1 MAVQTLPSAPPR
13 VDGTGDACIYQN
25 QDQPSSFSLAREG
38 CGRGGGRQ
46 MLKALVTVDKLGEL
60 CYLSS
65 EGRLIDTDAYRKDSE
80 KLAEALQ
87 RVKILTR
94 SSSSESL

>member
-1 MAVQTLPSAPPR
+1 
-13 VDGTGDACIYQN
+13 
-25 QDQPSSFSLAREG
+25 
-38 CGRGGGRQ
+38 
-46 MLKALVTVDKLGEL
+46 MLKALVTLDKLGEL
-60 CYLSS
+60 CYLNC